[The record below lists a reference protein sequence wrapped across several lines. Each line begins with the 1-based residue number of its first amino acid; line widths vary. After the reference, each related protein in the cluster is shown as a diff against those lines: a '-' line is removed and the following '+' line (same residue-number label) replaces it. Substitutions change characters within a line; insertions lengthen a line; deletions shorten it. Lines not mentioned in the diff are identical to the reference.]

1 MSQRHI
7 LLVSP
12 VFQGYYR
19 GIAAA
24 LEELGYRVT
33 THVYDRPA
41 SFAGRLKNKAL
52 HELPEW
58 LRPEG
63 FAQRVTQEALAI
75 YREVRPDAV
84 ITVKGD
90 QLGDDWWFTLEAD
103 KTPRAVWMYDELRRM
118 RFSDEQWAH
127 MGPVCTYSSEDVA
140 TLRERGIDATH
151 VPLGFDTHQQIVPS
165 ERVDALTFIGARY
178 PNRER
183 LLQEIHGMGCPVR
196 AYGRQWSR
204 HPIDI
209 ARTRAF
215 ADPGV
220 PAGRDVER
228 GAAYGVM
235 AASLATLNIHGDQ
248 DGFTMRTF
256 EACGVGAVQIVDRP
270 EVSAYFEPG
279 KEILVATDAAEM
291 AEAAER
297 VRADA
302 KLAQSIRAAGRRR
315 ALAEHT
321 LTHRLG
327 SVVAR
332 IASI

>member
-63 FAQRVTQEALAI
+63 FAQRVTQEALAV

-256 EACGVGAVQIVDRP
+256 EACGVGAVQIIDREDVSQYYEP
-270 EVSAYFEPG
+270 ET
-279 KEILVATDAAEM
+279 EIIVANTPEGITDAFLELKKNHGKTEKM
-291 AEAAER
+291 
-297 VRADA
+297 
-302 KLAQSIRAAGRRR
+302 KRAAAKRTKS
-315 ALAEHT
+315 EHT
-321 LTHRLG
+321 IGHRMSCLL
-327 SVVAR
+327 SQ
-332 IASI
+332 I

>member
-63 FAQRVTQEALAI
+63 FAQRVTQEALAV

-103 KTPRAVWMYDELRRM
+103 KAPRAVWMYDELRRM

-140 TLRERGIDATH
+140 ALRERGIDATH

-256 EACGVGAVQIVDRP
+256 EACGVGAVQIADRP

-279 KEILVATDAAEM
+279 KEVLVARTAAEI
-291 AEAAER
+291 
-297 VRADA
+297 ADVLNRA
-302 KLAQSIRAAGRRR
+302 KLDRTVFDRIRKKAMLR
-315 ALAEHT
+315 AVNEHPLRERMSRIT
-321 LTHRLG
+321 RL
-327 SVVAR
+327 
-332 IASI
+332 I